1 MKRFVYMMFG
11 LMLLASTL
19 AFAQDSMKQGDDMK
33 KDDMKS
39 DSMKSD
45 KMAKKTMTVT
55 GTLSEDGK
63 MFMSDKDQ
71 KNWTVANP
79 DAVKGHEGHHVTV
92 KAHVDADKNEINVV
106 SLKMAKGAMK
116 DTMKKDDMKKD
127 DMKQDE
133 MKH

>member
-1 MKRFVYMMFG
+1 MFG